1 MNASPQ
7 ASGFAA
13 SRPPKGA
20 QASLGAARREASMS
34 SPQASGFAASRPPKG
49 AQASLGAARREA

>member
-1 MNASPQ
+1 MTVSPQ

-20 QASLGAARREASMS
+20 QASFGTARQEA
-34 SPQASGFAASRPPKG
+34 
-49 AQASLGAARREA
+49 

>member
-20 QASLGAARREASMS
+20 QASLGAARREA
-34 SPQASGFAASRPPKG
+34 
-49 AQASLGAARREA
+49 